1 MVLVDKYSDSRL
13 FDKILFFFY
22 NWTQNAKQYTDFE

>member
-1 MVLVDKYSDSRL
+1 MVLVDKYSDSWL
-13 FDKILFFFY
+13 FDKIIFFY